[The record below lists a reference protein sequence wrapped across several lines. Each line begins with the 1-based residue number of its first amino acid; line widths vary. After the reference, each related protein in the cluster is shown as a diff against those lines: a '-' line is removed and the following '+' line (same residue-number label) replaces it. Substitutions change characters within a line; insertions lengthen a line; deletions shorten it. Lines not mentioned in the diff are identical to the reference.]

1 LDRAFAYITP
11 FLAKYFSDKSPVA
24 SGTSTDEL
32 NLRKRPSL
40 SRRLYQ
46 LEKIQVE
53 RTWRTILVAAPA
65 LLACLAQAQSLPV
78 RPVPITSQTSGA
90 TSAILRSVHL
100 SGTAADVLEKAFA
113 LYGIQL
119 IVVPPLKS
127 AVQPLHLDLEQV
139 DLPAMAG
146 VLGPMTKSFFVP
158 VSGHILLAVA
168 DDEEN
173 RLRFERLRTAT
184 IAVPNLPGT
193 SSQEEAALQ
202 GLLAGVFDI
211 KNPVLRGNCVT
222 LRTTPAIYLQATDTL
237 LTLYRPVPQVLLQI
251 KAYTIS
257 RSYNR
262 DAGIELPGKFII
274 FNVLTEAESL
284 LNSNASVVEELIAAG
299 LVTAGDTLGIAELLI
314 ADGYASGSVLGSG
327 SLYFGG
333 GYTATGVQF
342 DSATANASLATSAV
356 QQLQAVTLQLADG
369 QTGKLRLGERYP
381 VLTATTSALTTSAT
395 TVTPSIEYEE
405 LGLGLEA
412 TPHVVSADEVSLHIH
427 EVIRALHGTS
437 INGIPVIDN
446 QEFSSD
452 LTVPTGVTTV
462 VVSNLS
468 RTETLATQG
477 IIDHIPT
484 DLSREQDDSDLL
496 ITITPVMTR
505 AAVAQT
511 SSD

>member
-1 LDRAFAYITP
+1 
-11 FLAKYFSDKSPVA
+11 
-24 SGTSTDEL
+24 
-32 NLRKRPSL
+32 
-40 SRRLYQ
+40 
-46 LEKIQVE
+46 
-53 RTWRTILVAAPA
+53 
-65 LLACLAQAQSLPV
+65 
-78 RPVPITSQTSGA
+78 
-90 TSAILRSVHL
+90 
-100 SGTAADVLEKAFA
+100 
-113 LYGIQL
+113 
-119 IVVPPLKS
+119 
-127 AVQPLHLDLEQV
+127 
-139 DLPAMAG
+139 
-146 VLGPMTKSFFVP
+146 
-158 VSGHILLAVA
+158 
-168 DDEEN
+168 
-173 RLRFERLRTAT
+173 
-184 IAVPNLPGT
+184 
-193 SSQEEAALQ
+193 
-202 GLLAGVFDI
+202 
-211 KNPVLRGNCVT
+211 
-222 LRTTPAIYLQATDTL
+222 
-237 LTLYRPVPQVLLQI
+237 VPQVLLQI

-437 INGIPVIDN
+437 INGIP
-446 QEFSSD
+446 EFSSD
-452 LTVPTGVTTV
+452 LTVPAGVTTV